1 MPLLPCVDPL
11 SHCEQDVREI
21 VTGFGSSLRDK
32 ESARWA
38 LCSALINERLRGRGW
53 NVELVRPNVD
63 AIIEQ
68 MEGSMGSEGGS
79 SNRLFDPEVETVLLS
94 DSVTKKAWEIA
105 AGSSGVGG
113 AGLLMLEVFNAGF
126 LDFLAFLT
134 TIGGVGFFL
143 GVYPSVLQDQVC
155 DVILHPRLNRITN
168 PLFPCTA

>member
-1 MPLLPCVDPL
+1 MPLLLGVDPL
-11 SHCEQDVREI
+11 SSFEQDVREI
-21 VTGFGSSLRDK
+21 VAGFGSSLRDK

-63 AIIEQ
+63 AIIDQ
-68 MEGSMGSEGGS
+68 MEESMGSEGGS

-155 DVILHPRLNRITN
+155 DAILHPNLN
-168 PLFPCTA
+168 